1 MPRSLLLALDTGSP
15 TVSVALARDGALVA
29 ERAIAMERSS
39 VQLLG
44 LIRDVLD
51 ETGARPADLTG
62 VVALR
67 GPGSFTGLRIG
78 LATVLGFHQA
88 LGVPATA
95 LETLQVLAAPHP
107 PGPPLPSPPLP
118 PGEGGEKKRQ
128 DQILEGG
135 GAPLPDGGGA
145 MGEGSGVRLIAVV
158 DALRGD
164 WSAQA
169 FTPGS
174 VPQALSEPVLIPGP
188 ELPTL
193 AAGAAEGIVT
203 GFGVSRLAEI
213 PGWPA
218 DLRLV
223 EAGPLAA
230 AAVRLAADP
239 ATVWDPS
246 LLTAPLYARPPAV
259 TLPRTRQGEPALPL
273 R

>member
-1 MPRSLLLALDTGSP
+1 MPSGLLLALDTGSP

-29 ERAIAMERSS
+29 ERAMAMERSS

-51 ETGARPADLTG
+51 EAGARPADLTG

-95 LETLQVLAAPHP
+95 LETLRVLAAA
-107 PGPPLPSPPLP
+107 SP
-118 PGEGGEKKRQ
+118 EGK
-128 DQILEGG
+128 L
-135 GAPLPDGGGA
+135 
-145 MGEGSGVRLIAVV
+145 VIAVV

-174 VPQALSEPVLIPGP
+174 VPQALGEPVLIPGP

-193 AAGAAEGIVT
+193 AGGAAGSVVT
-203 GFGVSRLAEI
+203 GFGVSRLAAI

-218 DLRLV
+218 DLQLV

-230 AAVRLAADP
+230 TAARLAADP
-239 ATVWDPS
+239 ATVWDVS
-246 LLTAPLYARPPAV
+246 LLTSPLYARPPAV
-259 TLPRTRQGEPALPL
+259 TVPRARRTIQREPALPL

>member
-1 MPRSLLLALDTGSP
+1 MPPGLLLALDTGSP

-44 LIRDVLD
+44 LIRDVLA
-51 ETGARPADLTG
+51 EAGARPADLTG

-78 LATVLGFHQA
+78 LATALGFHQA

-95 LETLQVLAAPHP
+95 LETLRVLAAR
-107 PGPPLPSPPLP
+107 
-118 PGEGGEKKRQ
+118 EG
-128 DQILEGG
+128 
-135 GAPLPDGGGA
+135 A
-145 MGEGSGVRLIAVV
+145 GVRLIAAV

-169 FTPGS
+169 FTSGS
-174 VPQALSEPVLIPGP
+174 VPQPLGETVLVPGA
-188 ELPTL
+188 ELPSL
-193 AAGAAEGIVT
+193 AAGAEGIVT
-203 GFGVSRLAEI
+203 GFGVSRLAAL
-213 PGWPA
+213 PGWPVH
-218 DLRLV
+218 LRLV

-239 ATVWDPS
+239 STLWDPA

-259 TLPRTRQGEPALPL
+259 TAPRPRRTLRGEPALPL